1 MRRSAFLVL
10 MTGLMMA
17 ADAPNPKGGEDR
29 LQGTW
34 YIVSVNRPNDKGGRE
49 SLDFKDNRFTLN
61 FDRGTVTS
69 IGEGKLLWQGT
80 YRLDPGVNPGA
91 IDITRR
97 SGPFKQGIYQQNGDN
112 LTLCLDA
119 PANPRPTKLTA
130 PKDSQAEVMIFKRLK
145 PGS

>member
-1 MRRSAFLVL
+1 MKRAAFLVL
-10 MTGLMMA
+10 MTGLLAA
-17 ADAPNPKGGEDR
+17 ADAPNPQAGEDR

-34 YIVSVNRPNDKGGRE
+34 YIVSVNRPSSKGGRE

-61 FDRGTVTS
+61 FDQGTVTS

-80 YRLDPGVNPGA
+80 YRLDRGANPGT

-97 SGPFKQGIYQQNGDN
+97 SGPFKHGTYQQNGDS
-112 LTLCLDA
+112 LTLCLDI
-119 PANPRPTKLTA
+119 PARPRPTTVA
-130 PKDSQAEVMIFKRLK
+130 AAKDSQAEVMIFKRLK

>member
-10 MTGLMMA
+10 LSGLLVA
-17 ADAPNPKGGEDR
+17 ADAPAPQGGEDR

-34 YIVSVNRPNDKGGRE
+34 YIVSVNRPGTKGGRE

-69 IGEGKLLWQGT
+69 IGEGRLLWQGA
-80 YRLDPGVNPGA
+80 YRLDRDANPGT

-97 SGPFKQGIYQQNGDN
+97 SGPFKYGIYQQNGDN

-119 PANPRPTKLTA
+119 PANPRPTKLTVS
-130 PKDSQAEVMIFKRLK
+130 KDSQAEVMIFKRLK

>member
-1 MRRSAFLVL
+1 L
-10 MTGLMMA
+10 TGLLLA
-17 ADAPNPKGGEDR
+17 ADAPDPKGGEDR

-34 YIVSVNRPNDKGGRE
+34 YIVSVNRPGTKGGRE

-80 YRLDPGVNPGA
+80 YGLDTRVNPAA
-91 IDITRR
+91 IDIARR
-97 SGPFKQGIYQQNGDN
+97 SGPFKQGVYQQSGDT
-112 LTLCLDA
+112 LTLCLDS
-119 PANPRPTKLTA
+119 PANPRPTRLNA
-130 PKDSQAEVMIFKRLK
+130 ARDSHAEVMIFKRLK